1 MKDYIFRGIKYLL
14 ENNVLGKVVKIR
26 YQGQGV
32 SLNKFYKQG
41 HWSSRAALKNEY
53 GAKFDKLFEEAE
65 DLAWMESFYLVI
77 FYNSR
82 HDVDNV
88 VGMGKVFV
96 DALKRT
102 FDTEGNVV
110 RPGYVAED
118 NKKFYKGL
126 AIFPDNSLPRNT
138 FDFILLEPKW

>member
-1 MKDYIFRGIKYLL
+1 MKEYIVRGIKYLL
-14 ENNVLGKVVKIR
+14 ENNVLGKAVRIR
-26 YQGQGV
+26 YQGKGV

-41 HWSSRAALKNEY
+41 HWSTRSQLKNEY
-53 GAKFDKLFEEAE
+53 CKKFDVLFAEKEE
-65 DLAWMESFYLVI
+65 LTWMKSFYLII

-102 FDTEGNVV
+102 TDKEGNIV
-110 RPGYVAED
+110 REGYVAED
-118 NKKFYKGL
+118 DKKHYKGL
-126 AIFPDNSLPRNT
+126 GIIPDDSLPYNT